1 MNDPVLSPSRNAV
14 RLVGR
19 LLPLVMV
26 AANGCV
32 DGSSPTDVTHVDE
45 PVQHTT
51 IHGTAALSSIDDAL
65 ARLIPALDDAVAAAP
80 LRAALLELRMLLA
93 SDGAADGMA
102 TDGNVTE
109 GNATE
114 ATARRAVHAYGRN
127 TTGEDAELDAIRL
140 ALDAAARSHR
150 SDGPT
155 R

>member
-1 MNDPVLSPSRNAV
+1 
-14 RLVGR
+14 
-19 LLPLVMV
+19 LLPLVVV

-51 IHGTAALSSIDDAL
+51 IEGTAGLSSIDDAL
-65 ARLIPALDDAVAAAP
+65 ARIIPALDDPVAAAP

-93 SDGAADGMA
+93 SERAADGMA
-102 TDGNVTE
+102 TE

-114 ATARRAVHAYGRN
+114 ATARLAVHAYGRS
-127 TTGEDAELDAIRL
+127 TTGEDADLDAIRL
-140 ALDAAARSHR
+140 ALDVATQRSSFR
-150 SDGPT
+150 GPT